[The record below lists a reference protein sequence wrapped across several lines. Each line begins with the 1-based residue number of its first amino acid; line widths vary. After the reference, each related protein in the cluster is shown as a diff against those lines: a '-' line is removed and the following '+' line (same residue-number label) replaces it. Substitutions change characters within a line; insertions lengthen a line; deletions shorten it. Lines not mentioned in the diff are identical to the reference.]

1 MEEIDVSVECWLV
14 VLVPVSILVVL
25 RPLTGLRGGGLVCVV
40 SWLGSILWETTAVM
54 ATDRVNA
61 GTFWSVVILVVVL
74 GETN

>member
-1 MEEIDVSVECWLV
+1 VSVECWLV

-25 RPLTGLRGGGLVCVV
+25 RPLTGLRGGGLVCLV
-40 SWLGSILWETTAVM
+40 SWLGSMLWETTAAK